1 MIRAG
6 WLRGRLRSAWLPSL
20 RSAALP
26 LLALSCGTAAPQQ
39 VATAPRTIE
48 PPAAGPVGQ
57 GSAGESEFVISR
69 SKTAGSSAGHS
80 ADDQPEPHLAD
91 DWWRF
96 RADFLRTNI
105 PQVRERDAAFS
116 ERQPPPVFWDQQ
128 TALEAS
134 AVWGA
139 LCNECHGGRR
149 RVEDAIKMPPPP
161 AGWGRGEG
169 LFFGVRR
176 PYEVLFNIVYNG
188 GPERNGKRSE
198 MPAWRNRLAKEQI
211 WAILYFLEYQSGGI
225 EGRFPPSLYPRMRE
239 GH

>member
-1 MIRAG
+1 MRALG
-6 WLRGRLRSAWLPSL
+6 ASVLS
-20 RSAALP
+20 
-26 LLALSCGTAAPQQ
+26 LLALSCGTAPSQQ
-39 VATAPRTIE
+39 VATGPRTIE
-48 PPAAGPVGQ
+48 PPAGGGVAR
-57 GSAGESEFVISR
+57 GSGDENEFVISR
-69 SKTAGSSAGHS
+69 ARPSGGAGNASSAS
-80 ADDQPEPHLAD
+80 EDVPEPHLAD

-96 RADFLRTNI
+96 RADFLRTSI
-105 PQVRERDAAFS
+105 PQVRERDAAVS

-128 TALEAS
+128 TALEA
-134 AVWGA
+134 AGVWGA

-149 RVEDAIKMPPPP
+149 RIEDAMKMPPPP
-161 AGWGRGEG
+161 AGWGRGDG

-176 PYEVLFNIVYNG
+176 PYEMLFNIVYNG

-239 GH
+239 SH

>member
-1 MIRAG
+1 MS
-6 WLRGRLRSAWLPSL
+6 GRSHMGRV
-20 RSAALP
+20 ALAS

-39 VATAPRTIE
+39 LATAPRTIE
-48 PPAAGPVGQ
+48 PPANGPVSSG
-57 GSAGESEFVISR
+57 GGDEFVISR
-69 SKTAGSSAGHS
+69 APPGGGASPAASEGL
-80 ADDQPEPHLAD
+80 PELHLAD

-96 RADFLRTNI
+96 RADFLRTTVA
-105 PQVRERDAAFS
+105 QVRERDSAFS

-128 TALEAS
+128 TALEA
-134 AVWGA
+134 AGVWGA

-149 RVEDAIKMPPPP
+149 RLEDAMKMPPPP

-176 PYEVLFNIVYNG
+176 SYEALFNIVYNG
-188 GPERNGKRSE
+188 GPERSGKRSE

-239 GH
+239 SQ